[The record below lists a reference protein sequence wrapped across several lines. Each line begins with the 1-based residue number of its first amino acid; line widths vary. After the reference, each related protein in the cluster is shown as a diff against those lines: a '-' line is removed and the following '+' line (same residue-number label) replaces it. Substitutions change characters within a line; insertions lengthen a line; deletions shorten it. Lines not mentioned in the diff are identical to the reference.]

1 MISLLN
7 KIKNQNYYLNNFQFY
22 NTKEPTPGEEK
33 DYAIKYVNNVLSLI
47 KRRNKQCIKNHR
59 KRDS

>member
-1 MISLLN
+1 MKKKLK
-7 KIKNQNYYLNNFQFY
+7 KIK
-22 NTKEPTPGEEK
+22 KEPTPGEEK
-33 DYAIKYVNNVLSLI
+33 DYAIKYVNNVLFLI